1 MFKLKIYSDV
11 NYIIVE
17 HNFHNEKFVYN
28 WTNESWVQMS
38 LLSDLQKKRL
48 SEMSN
53 KKTSPVKE
61 NEKEKK
67 KEFRVN

>member
-1 MFKLKIYSDV
+1 
-11 NYIIVE
+11 
-17 HNFHNEKFVYN
+17 
-28 WTNESWVQMS
+28 MS